1 MIDRIIELLK
11 QLFWKQNK
19 YAFNNAKY
27 PKNNELRD
35 PFRYSVDRQSS
46 RDTSEIPAPST

>member
-1 MIDRIIELLK
+1 MIIRIIDLLK
-11 QLFWKQNK
+11 QLFWKQNR

-27 PKNNELRD
+27 PKNNESRD

-46 RDTSEIPAPST
+46 RDTSERPAPSM